1 MLLKGRNLIQPEDFS
16 VEEINQILSLSQN
29 IIENPSKYSRV
40 CEGKLLA
47 TLFYEP
53 STRTRLSF
61 ESAMYRLGGSV
72 VGFSEPNSSSVS
84 KGESLGDTIRTVS
97 CYADVIVMRHPVAG
111 SAEEAA
117 KYTEIPFINAGDGGN
132 QHPTQTLTDLL
143 TIKSLK
149 GNLDNHTIGLCGDL
163 KNGRTVHSL
172 VKAMSRYKGTK
183 FIFISPDELKMPK
196 YIKEAIQEQGHAY
209 YETNNLDEV
218 IGSLDILYMT
228 RVQRERFENQEQ
240 YEKLKNYY
248 ILNKSKMQNARE
260 DMLVMHPLPRVNEID
275 VEIDFDE
282 RAVYFKQAKYG
293 MFVRMAL
300 IMKLLGAKESQNSL
314 EEAAID
320 YI

>member
-1 MLLKGRNLIQPEDFS
+1 MLLKGRNLVKSEDFS
-16 VEEINQILSLSQN
+16 VEEIDQILSLSQN

-61 ESAMYRLGGSV
+61 ESAMCRLGGSV

-97 CYADVIVMRHPVAG
+97 CYADAIVMRHPVAG
-111 SAEEAA
+111 SAEEAT
-117 KYTEIPFINAGDGGN
+117 KYTEVPFINAGDGGN

-149 GNLDNHTIGLCGDL
+149 GSLENHTIGLCGDL

-172 VKAMSRYKGTK
+172 VKSMSRYKGIK

-196 YIKEAIQEQGHAY
+196 YIKDAIQEQGHAY
-209 YETNNLDEV
+209 YETDNLDEV

-248 ILNKSKMQNARE
+248 ILK
-260 DMLVMHPLPRVNEID
+260 
-275 VEIDFDE
+275 
-282 RAVYFKQAKYG
+282 
-293 MFVRMAL
+293 
-300 IMKLLGAKESQNSL
+300 
-314 EEAAID
+314 
-320 YI
+320 

>member
-149 GNLDNHTIGLCGDL
+149 GSLDNHTIGLCGDL

-260 DMLVMHPLPRVNEID
+260 DMRVMHPLPRVNEID
-275 VEIDFDE
+275 AEVDFDE

>member
-1 MLLKGRNLIQPEDFS
+1 MLLKGRNLVKSEDFS
-16 VEEINQILSLSQN
+16 VEEIDQILSLSQN

-61 ESAMYRLGGSV
+61 ESAMCRLGGSV
-72 VGFSEPNSSSVS
+72 VSFSEPNSSSVS

-97 CYADVIVMRHPVAG
+97 CYADAIVMRHPVAG
-111 SAEEAA
+111 SAEEAT
-117 KYTEIPFINAGDGGN
+117 KYTEVPFINAGDGGN

-149 GNLDNHTIGLCGDL
+149 GSLENHTIGLCGDL

-172 VKAMSRYKGTK
+172 VKSMSRYKGIK
-183 FIFISPDELKMPK
+183 FIFISPYELKMPK
-196 YIKEAIQEQGHAY
+196 YIKDAIQEQGHAY
-209 YETNNLDEV
+209 YETDNLDEV

-275 VEIDFDE
+275 VDVDDDK

-300 IMKLLGAKESQNSL
+300 IMKLLGIKEVQNDL
-314 EEAAID
+314 EEVAID
-320 YI
+320 

>member
-149 GNLDNHTIGLCGDL
+149 GSLDNHTIGLCGDL